1 MDDLL
6 TDYYEERNKLVEKES
21 KWASVQKFYNSDDDD
36 KTQKKKEALLTKFVD
51 DCQKQAR
58 RLYLDTLFIYL
69 FIFNLAMFC
78 RSTCV
83 TF

>member
-21 KWASVQKFYNSDDDD
+21 KWASVQKCYNSDDDD
-36 KTQKKKEALLTKFVD
+36 KSRKNKEALLSKFVD

-58 RLYLDTLFIYL
+58 RLY
-69 FIFNLAMFC
+69 IF
-78 RSTCV
+78 S
-83 TF
+83 

>member
-21 KWASVQKFYNSDDDD
+21 KWASVKKCYNSDDDD
-36 KTQKKKEALLTKFVD
+36 KTRKKKEALLTKFVD

-58 RLYLDTLFIYL
+58 RLYLDTFFFSL
-69 FIFNLAMFC
+69 LAMFC
-78 RSTCV
+78 PSSCL

>member
-36 KTQKKKEALLTKFVD
+36 KTRKKKEALLTKFVD

-69 FIFNLAMFC
+69 FL
-78 RSTCV
+78 T
-83 TF
+83 